1 VCTCMCVLF
10 VCVVCVECTTHT
22 SHTHTHTHT
31 HTQAPRKY
39 DLVFLGDCC
48 GIADKDRPSQPP
60 SSRVGSWLFRTARAS
75 RCSNAYLISRRGIE
89 KMLAHVPVW
98 CSLDWM
104 MNAAKFALDNPVLQT
119 QVYVMEP
126 PMFVE
131 GSKTGAVITT
141 VEPGSPFGP
150 PL

>member
-1 VCTCMCVLF
+1 M
-10 VCVVCVECTTHT
+10 
-22 SHTHTHTHT
+22 
-31 HTQAPRKY
+31 
-39 DLVFLGDCC
+39 
-48 GIADKDRPSQPP
+48 
-60 SSRVGSWLFRTARAS
+60 GSWLFRTARAS

-104 MNAAKFALDNPVLQT
+104 MNAAKFAMGKPVLQT